1 MNNNYTAYGL
11 KIQSDIRLSA
21 APSPASHAD
30 VQVRRG
36 KVEFPA
42 EAADRTMWTTES
54 DIRFRLNGAGKIE
67 ISRGC
72 EIVVDADVEDKVA
85 AQYVM
90 GLAIGAVLHQRG
102 LLVLHGSAVLVNGG
116 VVAFLGHSGWGKS
129 TMAAAMVKLG
139 CAGFSDDLVPVSMAD
154 GVPSVLPGYPFL
166 KIARESGEV
175 LGYEDPEWAPLLP
188 EDTRSMIAVEGPDP
202 QAPKPL
208 SRIFVLKEGDQ
219 PEIAPMKPQAA
230 VIELIRYSY
239 GSPWVRKSGMSKRH
253 LECCAALVESV
264 PVCTLSRPR
273 RLDLIQAV
281 AELVLEECGE
291 GVGELT

>member
-1 MNNNYTAYGL
+1 MNNTYTAYGL

-21 APSPASHAD
+21 SPSPAAHAD

-36 KVEFPA
+36 KVEFPL

-54 DIRFRLNGAGKIE
+54 DIRFRLNDVAKIE
-67 ISRGC
+67 ISCGR
-72 EIVVDADVEDKVA
+72 EIVVDSDVEDKVA

-102 LLVLHGSAVLVNGG
+102 LLVLHGSAVLSNGG

-139 CAGFSDDLVPVSMAD
+139 CAGFSDDLVPVSMAG

-166 KIARESGEV
+166 KLARESGEV
-175 LGYEDPEWAPLLP
+175 LGYDDPEWAPLLP
-188 EDTRSMIAVEGPDP
+188 EDTRSMIALDGPDP
-202 QAPKPL
+202 QALKPL

-219 PEIAPMKPQAA
+219 PEITPMKPQAA
-230 VIELIRYSY
+230 VIELIRHSY
-239 GSPWVRKSGMSKRH
+239 GSPWVRKSGMSKH
-253 LECCAALVESV
+253 HMECCAALVESV
-264 PVCTLSRPR
+264 PVCMLSRPR

-281 AELVLEECGE
+281 AELVLQECGE
-291 GVGELT
+291 GVEELI